1 MPHVTRNSPKSS
13 SQSSHDLA
21 EGLRRDRQSFYVK
34 VASGARATVKM
45 DTPKPALRPPIQP
58 PGLFYLMPCGL
69 LRFDLEC
76 GEFQA
81 FQDEVQKWQA
91 DPAFMDR
98 FFAAYGRF
106 CAPMYQVQLP
116 PPFCCI
122 CGHFCIYSKSLL
134 ICMWSGGWHSIYLNV
149 YKGASF
155 LCS

>member
-1 MPHVTRNSPKSS
+1 M
-13 SQSSHDLA
+13 
-21 EGLRRDRQSFYVK
+21 DRQSFYVK

-98 FFAAYGRF
+98 FFAAYG
-106 CAPMYQVQLP
+106 
-116 PPFCCI
+116 
-122 CGHFCIYSKSLL
+122 
-134 ICMWSGGWHSIYLNV
+134 
-149 YKGASF
+149 
-155 LCS
+155 